1 MKTKQKTKQVRIDER
16 LHRYLKGEA
25 FRRGV
30 TVADLVDVAITYWLE
45 NESNGKKRH
54 SGNNGR

>member
-1 MKTKQKTKQVRIDER
+1 MKSKQKTKQVRIDEK

-45 NESNGKKRH
+45 SAKTPFYKDERY
-54 SGNNGR
+54 